1 MVEGM
6 TITRDEA
13 THGGGYRLRSLDT
26 GRTGGGGP
34 LRPPPPPAAM
44 GAGVADEDLAG
55 AGAGTMDVPVRSLAQ
70 LAGVRRSDESGER
83 HRLTRT
89 RPRLAFRPVHAL
101 AVILLLVAALC
112 ASLTMLIRQSIRY
125 EAALAGTYDTV
136 RLDGPLG
143 GTGGGR
149 PAESGGGDRAGPQE
163 RVASR
168 GDRSGVAGNEDA
180 ADAGA
185 ESGTHEADGPPRGE
199 DGNAAAAEPNPPPAD
214 DGLIDLN
221 TATSQELQT
230 INGIGPVTA
239 ESILAYRARIGR
251 FASVDQLLD
260 VTGIGPKTLDKL
272 RAQVTV
278 R

>member
-1 MVEGM
+1 MAADTDCGRW
-6 TITRDEA
+6 IRD
-13 THGGGYRLRSLDT
+13 
-26 GRTGGGGP
+26 GRVAAGRCARRHR
-34 LRPPPPPAAM
+34 RPPWALASPMRTLPARAPEPWTFRY
-44 GAGVADEDLAG
+44 G
-55 AGAGTMDVPVRSLAQ
+55 PWRNW
-70 LAGVRRSDESGER
+70 RSDESGER

-89 RPRLAFRPVHAL
+89 RPRLAFRPVNAL

-199 DGNAAAAEPNPPPAD
+199 AGNAAAAEPDPPPAD